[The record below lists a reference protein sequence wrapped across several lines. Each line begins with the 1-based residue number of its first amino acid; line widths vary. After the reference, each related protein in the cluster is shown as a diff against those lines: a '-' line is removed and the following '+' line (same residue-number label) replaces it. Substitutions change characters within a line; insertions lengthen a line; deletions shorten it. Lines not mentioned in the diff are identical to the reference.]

1 MEYFFENPFPLLM
14 VGLVLMTF
22 TGVVYHTT
30 RSTAALISLV
40 LIAALTLSLLV
51 LEQLVQTPREG
62 VATTLRAAATAAE
75 ANDMERVLSFV
86 DSEATEVRKLVE
98 DLMPRLDIT
107 KANVGRDIEITF
119 DNEDDPQVATAHFEG
134 FFHARDKRSGA
145 VGPGPPIDVEVELVR
160 RNQVWYLKEISPAAQ
175 WREEVERLRR

>member
-1 MEYFFENPFPLLM
+1 MEYLFENPFPLLM

-22 TGVVYHTT
+22 TGVVYYTT

-40 LIAALTLSLLV
+40 LIIALSLSLLV
-51 LEQLVQTPREG
+51 MEQLVQTPREG
-62 VATTLRAAATAAE
+62 VIITLRAATTAAE

-86 DSEATEVRKLVE
+86 DSEAAEVRALVTE
-98 DLMPRLDIT
+98 LMPRLDIT
-107 KANVGRDIEITF
+107 KANIGRDIEVTF
-119 DNEDDPQVATAHFEG
+119 DDPRDPQVATAQFEG

-145 VGPGPPIDVEVELVR
+145 VGGQLVDVEVELVR
-160 RNQVWYLKEISPAAQ
+160 KNQVWYLKEINPAAQ